1 MEPGVFR
8 FEFLI
13 PIAIGIGLMAWSVIH
28 LAPYFRARKW
38 PKSEALLRTV
48 QIGRWEEPN
57 QYGSTT
63 YAYPVVEYEYEV
75 NDRRYVGSGVS
86 FEMRNVWELADDL
99 LVQRAHWAGWKA
111 GDRLPA
117 YFDPEHPEH
126 AVLFPRLTPRRRSH
140 YSAIFVSG
148 ILCIAVGVHLL
159 VWVG

>member
-28 LAPYFRARKW
+28 FAPYFRAREW
-38 PKSEALLRTV
+38 PKTDALLRMV

-75 NDRRYVGSGVS
+75 NDRRYIGSSVS

-99 LVQRAHWAGWKA
+99 LAQRARWAGWKT
-111 GDRLPA
+111 GDRLPV
-117 YFDPEHPEH
+117 YFDQEHPEH
-126 AVLFPRLTPRRRSH
+126 SVLFPRLTPRRRSH
-140 YSAIFVSG
+140 YLAIFVSG